1 MHGRPTRDIDAGR
14 ESAGNGHP
22 ADGNGLRPARG
33 NGRAA
38 KLGPEPAL
46 DECPQGLSQFSRQLL
61 GSNNQIVGEVDR
73 GLHLR
78 RRIPECTDRQ
88 SSDGKGAKKVD
99 LPSFSGC
106 RLVGVLRHRRATT
119 AGAT

>member
-46 DECPQGLSQFSRQLL
+46 DECPQGLSKFSRPLL
-61 GSNNQIVGEVDR
+61 GSDEQVIGEIEGR
-73 GLHLR
+73 FHLG
-78 RRIPECTDRQ
+78 RRIPALMERPV
-88 SSDGKGAKKVD
+88 SDGKGAKKVD